1 MDNKYS
7 DRTHQRRIRKLEA
20 LTPKSAGS
28 RIKLKKN
35 RKFTRN
41 CAKMCY
47 LNGHTYHTLFF
58 FFNKNIFY
66 KNIEAEICEILR
78 IF

>member
-7 DRTHQRRIRKLEA
+7 DRTHQRRTRKLEA

-47 LNGHTYHTLFF
+47 LMVIPTIHSFF
-58 FFNKNIFY
+58 FST
-66 KNIEAEICEILR
+66 R
-78 IF
+78 IYFIRISRLKFAKF

>member
-7 DRTHQRRIRKLEA
+7 DRKRQCRIKILEA
-20 LTPKSAGS
+20 LTPKRACN

-35 RKFTRN
+35 PKFSCN

-58 FFNKNIFY
+58 FNKNIFY
-66 KNIEAEICEILR
+66 KNIGAEICEILR

>member
-58 FFNKNIFY
+58 FST
-66 KNIEAEICEILR
+66 R
-78 IF
+78 IYFIRISRLKFAKF

>member
-7 DRTHQRRIRKLEA
+7 DRTRQRRIKKLEA
-20 LTPKSAGS
+20 LTPKSACS

-35 RKFTRN
+35 RKFSRN

-58 FFNKNIFY
+58 FQQEY
-66 KNIEAEICEILR
+66 IL
-78 IF
+78 

>member
-47 LNGHTYHTLFF
+47 LNGHIPTIHSFF
-58 FFNKNIFY
+58 FQQEY
-66 KNIEAEICEILR
+66 IL
-78 IF
+78 

>member
-58 FFNKNIFY
+58 FQQEY
-66 KNIEAEICEILR
+66 IL
-78 IF
+78 